1 MVCGLSK
8 RGEFQGGAPAS
19 AIARGIVRAGLPVLG
34 CATAGEF
41 DKFVT
46 ERLTASSADGSLDA
60 SLQAQCTARTGGVGI
75 CDIELA
81 YPTAFQKFEY
91 PTLRPTPVPS
101 LLPTATSVQDADGG
115 AHAHADA

>member
-1 MVCGLSK
+1 MLYL
-8 RGEFQGGAPAS
+8 FQLFFLGSRIS
-19 AIARGIVRAGLPVLG
+19 AIARGIIRAGLPVLV

-46 ERLTASSADGSLDA
+46 ERLTTSSLDA

-75 CDIELA
+75 CDIKPA
-81 YPTAFQKFEY
+81 CPTAFQKFEY